1 MQGDPVTGPNTPT
14 HCGENAGKHLYLYA
28 GAYTADSATLSK
40 VLTGSTARTWKIK
53 VTKHIFLNLILM
65 FSNIGW
71 TQSAQGKVS

>member
-14 HCGENAGKHLYLYA
+14 HCGENAGQHIYLDA

-53 VTKHIFLNLILM
+53 VTKQVFLIL
-65 FSNIGW
+65 IVTITKTGEYD
-71 TQSAQGKVS
+71 